1 MEQRNSHFV
10 GGEGRGSGAKAR
22 RHAVDNLILREDNRA
37 IDANESRIS
46 ANFAKII
53 ASQTWAPTSATTTW
67 TMDDSN
73 GSWKTTRRSMIKS
86 SMIILRA
93 SSLAIFI
100 GRKRHKWRHKPRG
113 ISGLIGRHRWKME
126 GSEEKVGRSRDK
138 ERERKREKTV
148 WKRQR
153 KRKR

>member
-1 MEQRNSHFV
+1 
-10 GGEGRGSGAKAR
+10 
-22 RHAVDNLILREDNRA
+22 
-37 IDANESRIS
+37 
-46 ANFAKII
+46 
-53 ASQTWAPTSATTTW
+53 
-67 TMDDSN
+67 
-73 GSWKTTRRSMIKS
+73 MIKS

-138 ERERKREKTV
+138 EREREKTV

>member
-53 ASQTWAPTSATTTW
+53 ASPRPQQ
-67 TMDDSN
+67 
-73 GSWKTTRRSMIKS
+73 
-86 SMIILRA
+86 
-93 SSLAIFI
+93 
-100 GRKRHKWRHKPRG
+100 PRG
-113 ISGLIGRHRWKME
+113 QWTIPTA
-126 GSEEKVGRSRDK
+126 VGKQHDDR
-138 ERERKREKTV
+138 
-148 WKRQR
+148 
-153 KRKR
+153 

>member
-10 GGEGRGSGAKAR
+10 GGEGRGSRAKAR

-53 ASQTWAPTSATTTW
+53 ASQTWAYRPTSNLR

-73 GSWKTTRRSMIKS
+73 GSWKTPTIVRPMIKCSMIRARRSRFS
-86 SMIILRA
+86 SAGNGTSGAINRA
-93 SSLAIFI
+93 
-100 GRKRHKWRHKPRG
+100 
-113 ISGLIGRHRWKME
+113 E
-126 GSEEKVGRSRDK
+126 
-138 ERERKREKTV
+138 
-148 WKRQR
+148 
-153 KRKR
+153 